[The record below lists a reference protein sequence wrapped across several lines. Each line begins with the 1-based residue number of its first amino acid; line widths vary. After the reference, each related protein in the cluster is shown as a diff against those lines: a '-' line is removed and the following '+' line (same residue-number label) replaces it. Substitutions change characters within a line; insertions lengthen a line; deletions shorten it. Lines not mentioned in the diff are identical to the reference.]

1 MIDKC
6 KSFIL
11 MLDISGAA
19 PQLFIFKN
27 KRYKSYFS
35 SFTSI
40 ILLLFSLFFT
50 IYSIR
55 EYFKYDSPFIV
66 YSKMNDEETKRTI
79 FMNDT
84 PLMFQ
89 PVNDNTDKVSDSV
102 AFFEADYI
110 SIFDDGNYSYG
121 TLTIEKCE
129 FGKNIDLKY
138 QEFFS
143 QKNKFGRKIE
153 DFYCFSNIGNISLF
167 FIPEHGMNYIN
178 LHMLYKKND
187 EYTPEQL
194 HSLIVSES
202 DLILHNNKENPISK
216 YYIYQTISGFNSKEY
231 LSACYN
237 FQFVKYETDDGLFYP
252 NNNILTGMTFSDMT
266 YYRAHQYD
274 QFYEKLEAT
283 NEVRIGTI
291 SFSVNRANFDHYK
304 RSYQRIPSLLADVM
318 SVISLLFE
326 IGRQLSNIFCNKK
339 MSTDLISYLL
349 PKKKRFIN
357 KEL

>member
-89 PVNDNTDKVSDSV
+89 PINDNTDKVSDSV

-110 SIFDDGNYSYG
+110 SIFDD
-121 TLTIEKCE
+121 
-129 FGKNIDLKY
+129 
-138 QEFFS
+138 
-143 QKNKFGRKIE
+143 
-153 DFYCFSNIGNISLF
+153 
-167 FIPEHGMNYIN
+167 
-178 LHMLYKKND
+178 
-187 EYTPEQL
+187 
-194 HSLIVSES
+194 
-202 DLILHNNKENPISK
+202 
-216 YYIYQTISGFNSKEY
+216 
-231 LSACYN
+231 
-237 FQFVKYETDDGLFYP
+237 
-252 NNNILTGMTFSDMT
+252 
-266 YYRAHQYD
+266 
-274 QFYEKLEAT
+274 
-283 NEVRIGTI
+283 
-291 SFSVNRANFDHYK
+291 
-304 RSYQRIPSLLADVM
+304 
-318 SVISLLFE
+318 
-326 IGRQLSNIFCNKK
+326 
-339 MSTDLISYLL
+339 
-349 PKKKRFIN
+349 
-357 KEL
+357 